1 MKLNLRRLL
10 IILTLC
16 LATMVASDSY
26 AALTAK
32 VDRTVLDSNETLR
45 AELRYDGQVFTGE
58 PDFGPL
64 TKDFEVLS
72 NSRQQNY
79 SNVNGKTESYT
90 AWTLELRPKRAGILL
105 IPSLTFKK
113 EVSNAIELRVR
124 AAPSNSSANPGTQPI
139 YTETTVDANTPY
151 VGQQIIL
158 THRLYTSVQL
168 RDFALSELAIDK
180 AVLHR
185 LGDTQYQKV
194 INGRNYLVLEV
205 KYAIFPQSEGPLI
218 IPSLRFG
225 AYEVNNR
232 SQFGVFNNR
241 GNQIIRDT
249 EPKSLEVAA
258 RPPQASIDG
267 WMPST
272 SVTMEQRWSGD
283 IDSVTVGEPVTRTIT
298 IRAEGLSAAQITPLQ
313 EPQGNNYRGYPD
325 QPQLDEIVTTN
336 GLTATRIESLA
347 LVPNNS
353 GEITLPAVELIWWDT
368 NSNKRR
374 VASLP
379 SITLQVSPSE
389 NNDIAANNNNVMEG
403 ANDAMT
409 TLASDASKPKV
420 SFMTNLSLALNALL
434 MTLIVTLIIGRKRKA
449 LAARSQQ
456 AALSSDSARLNL
468 KQQLRAIESEAKDD
482 NLMAMRE
489 AILRWGKT
497 LFAENPP
504 STLKSLGDLLGNPSI
519 SQLFAQLDEQLYQ
532 HNGVPA
538 TTLDVA
544 LLLAS
549 LKKESNF
556 SRESASKSKP
566 GKALQSLYPD

>member
-79 SNVNGKTESYT
+79 SNVNGKTESFT

-389 NNDIAANNNNVMEG
+389 NTDVAANDNNVMQG
-403 ANDAMT
+403 TNDAMT

-434 MTLIVTLIIGRKRKA
+434 VTLIVTLLIGRKRKA

-519 SQLFAQLDEQLYQ
+519 SQLFAQLDQQLYQ

-538 TTLDVA
+538 TTLDVT

-556 SRESASKSKP
+556 SRESASKSKS

>member
-468 KQQLRAIESEAKDD
+468 KQQLRAIESEAKDG

>member
-434 MTLIVTLIIGRKRKA
+434 MTLIVTLLIGRKRKA

-532 HNGVPA
+532 HNRVPA

-556 SRESASKSKP
+556 SRESASKSKS

>member
-1 MKLNLRRLL
+1 MDFNLRRLL

-16 LATMVASDSY
+16 LAAMAASNSY

-64 TKDFEVLS
+64 IKDFEVLS

-79 SNVNGKTESYT
+79 SSVNGKTESYT

-139 YTETTVDANTPY
+139 YTETAVDTNTPY
-151 VGQQIIL
+151 VGQQVIL

-205 KYAIFPQSEGPLI
+205 KYAIFPQSEGTLI

-232 SQFGVFNNR
+232 SQFGFFNNR

-249 EPKSLEVAA
+249 EPKSLEVTA
-258 RPPQASIDG
+258 RPSQASIDG

-347 LVPNNS
+347 LVPNKS
-353 GEITLPAVELIWWDT
+353 GEITLPAVQLAWWDT
-368 NSNKRR
+368 NSNMRR
-374 VASLP
+374 MASLP

-389 NNDIAANNNNVMEG
+389 NIDVAANDNNVMQVT
-403 ANDAMT
+403 NDAMT
-409 TLASDASKPKV
+409 TLAADALKPKV
-420 SFMTNLSLALNALL
+420 SFMTNLSLGLNALL
-434 MTLIVTLIIGRKRKA
+434 MTLIVVLLMGRKRET

-456 AALSSDSARLNL
+456 ASLSSDSARLNL
-468 KQQLRAIESEAKDD
+468 KQQLRAIESEAKDE
-482 NLMAMRE
+482 NLMAMRD
-489 AILRWGKT
+489 AILRWGQT
-497 LFAENPP
+497 LFADNPP
-504 STLKSLGDLLGNPSI
+504 STLKGLGDLLENPNI
-519 SQLFAQLDEQLYQ
+519 SQLFVQLDQQLYQ
-532 HNGVPA
+532 DNGTPSP
-538 TTLDVA
+538 TLDVM

-549 LKKESNF
+549 LKKESDF
-556 SRESASKSKP
+556 SRESASKNKS
-566 GKALQSLYPD
+566 GNALQSLYPD

>member
-10 IILTLC
+10 IISTLC

-64 TKDFEVLS
+64 IKDFEVLS
-72 NSRQQNY
+72 NNRQQNY

-113 EVSNAIELRVR
+113 EVSNAVELRVR

-151 VGQQIIL
+151 VGQQVIL

-241 GNQIIRDT
+241 GNQIVRDT
-249 EPKSLEVAA
+249 EPKSLEVTA
-258 RPPQASIDG
+258 RPPQASVDG

-374 VASLP
+374 MASLP

-389 NNDIAANNNNVMEG
+389 NTDVAANDNNVMQG
-403 ANDAMT
+403 TNDAMSA
-409 TLASDASKPKV
+409 LAADASRPKV

-434 MTLIVTLIIGRKRKA
+434 MTLIVVLLIGRKRKA
-449 LAARSQQ
+449 LAARAQQ

-519 SQLFAQLDEQLYQ
+519 SQLFAQLDQQLYQ
-532 HNGVPA
+532 HNGVAA

-544 LLLAS
+544 LLLAI

-556 SRESASKSKP
+556 SRESTSKNKS

>member
-79 SNVNGKTESYT
+79 SNVNGKTESFT

-403 ANDAMT
+403 ANDAMI

-434 MTLIVTLIIGRKRKA
+434 MTLIVTLLIGRKRKA

-556 SRESASKSKP
+556 SRESASKSKS

>member
-10 IILTLC
+10 IISTLC

-64 TKDFEVLS
+64 IKDFEVLS
-72 NSRQQNY
+72 NNRQQNY

-151 VGQQIIL
+151 VGQQVIL

-241 GNQIIRDT
+241 GNQIVRDT
-249 EPKSLEVAA
+249 EPKSLEVTA
-258 RPPQASIDG
+258 RPPQASVDG

-389 NNDIAANNNNVMEG
+389 NTDVAANDNNVMQG
-403 ANDAMT
+403 TNDAMT
-409 TLASDASKPKV
+409 TLAADASKPKV

-434 MTLIVTLIIGRKRKA
+434 VTLIVTLLIGRKRKA

-556 SRESASKSKP
+556 SRESASKSKS

>member
-1 MKLNLRRLL
+1 
-10 IILTLC
+10 
-16 LATMVASDSY
+16 MVASDSY

-64 TKDFEVLS
+64 IKDFEVLS
-72 NSRQQNY
+72 NNRQQNY

-151 VGQQIIL
+151 VGQQVIL

-241 GNQIIRDT
+241 GNQIVRDT
-249 EPKSLEVAA
+249 EPKSLEVTA
-258 RPPQASIDG
+258 RPPQASVDG

-389 NNDIAANNNNVMEG
+389 NTDVAANDNNVMQG
-403 ANDAMT
+403 TNDAMT

-434 MTLIVTLIIGRKRKA
+434 MTLIVTLLIGRKRKA

-519 SQLFAQLDEQLYQ
+519 SQLFAQLDQQLYQ

-538 TTLDVA
+538 TTLDVT

-556 SRESASKSKP
+556 SRESASKSKS

>member
-124 AAPSNSSANPGTQPI
+124 AAPSNSSGNPGTQPI

>member
-519 SQLFAQLDEQLYQ
+519 SQLFAQLDEELYQ

>member
-10 IILTLC
+10 ILSTLC
-16 LATMVASDSY
+16 LSAMTASDSY

-45 AELRYDGQVFTGE
+45 AELRYDGQVFAGE
-58 PDFGPL
+58 PDFEPL
-64 TKDFEVLS
+64 SKDFEVLS
-72 NSRQQNY
+72 NRRQQNY

-113 EVSNAIELRVR
+113 EVSNAVELRVR
-124 AAPSNSSANPGTQPI
+124 AAPTNSSANPGTQPI
-139 YTETTVDANTPY
+139 YTETTVDTNTPY
-151 VGQQIIL
+151 VGQQVIL

-168 RDFALSELAIDK
+168 RDFSLSELTIDK
-180 AVLHR
+180 AELHR

-205 KYAIFPQSEGPLI
+205 KYAIFPQAKGTLI
-218 IPSLRFG
+218 IPSLRFA

-249 EPKSLEVAA
+249 ESKVLEVNAL
-258 RPPQASIDG
+258 PSQASIDG

-313 EPQGNNYRGYPD
+313 EPQGDNYRGYPD
-325 QPQLDEIVTTN
+325 QPQLDEIVTAN
-336 GLTATRIESLA
+336 GLAATRIESLA
-347 LVPNNS
+347 LVPNKP
-353 GEITLPAVELIWWDT
+353 GEIVLPAVQLVWWDT
-368 NSNKRR
+368 NSNQPRI
-374 VASLP
+374 ASLSP
-379 SITLQVSPSE
+379 ITLQVSPSS
-389 NNDIAANNNNVMEG
+389 NIDATANGSNVMQMT
-403 ANDAMT
+403 NDAMT
-409 TLASDASKPKV
+409 TLATDALKPKV
-420 SFMTNLSLALNALL
+420 SFMTNLSLSINALL
-434 MTLIVTLIIGRKRKA
+434 ITLIIVLLMRRKRESS
-449 LAARSQQ
+449 AARSQQ
-456 AALSSDSARLNL
+456 PSLSLDSARLNL
-468 KQQLRAIESEAKDD
+468 KQQLRAIESEAKDE
-482 NLMAMRE
+482 NLMAMRD
-489 AILRWGKT
+489 AILRWGKI
-497 LFAENPP
+497 LFTENPP

-519 SQLFAQLDEQLYQ
+519 SQLFAQLDQQLYQ
-532 HNGVPA
+532 YNGVPE

-556 SRESASKSKP
+556 NRGSASKDNA
-566 GKALQSLYPD
+566 GTALQSLYPD

>member
-10 IILTLC
+10 IISTLC
-16 LATMVASDSY
+16 LGTMVASDSY

-64 TKDFEVLS
+64 IKDFEVLS
-72 NSRQQNY
+72 NNRQQNY

-151 VGQQIIL
+151 VGQQVIL

-241 GNQIIRDT
+241 GNQIVRDT
-249 EPKSLEVAA
+249 EPKSLEVTA
-258 RPPQASIDG
+258 RPPQASVDG

-389 NNDIAANNNNVMEG
+389 NADVAANDNNVMQG
-403 ANDAMT
+403 TNDAMT

-434 MTLIVTLIIGRKRKA
+434 VTLIVTLLIGRKRKA

-468 KQQLRAIESEAKDD
+468 KQQLRVIESEVKDD

-489 AILRWGKT
+489 AILRWGET

-519 SQLFAQLDEQLYQ
+519 SQLFAQLDQQLYQ

-538 TTLDVA
+538 TTLDVT

-556 SRESASKSKP
+556 SRESASKSKS

>member
-10 IILTLC
+10 IISTLC
-16 LATMVASDSY
+16 LGTMVASDSY

-64 TKDFEVLS
+64 IKDFEVLS
-72 NSRQQNY
+72 NNRQQNY

-151 VGQQIIL
+151 VGQQVIL

-241 GNQIIRDT
+241 GNQIVRDT
-249 EPKSLEVAA
+249 EPKSLEVTA
-258 RPPQASIDG
+258 RPPQASVDG

-389 NNDIAANNNNVMEG
+389 NTDVAANDNNVMQG
-403 ANDAMT
+403 TNDAMT

-434 MTLIVTLIIGRKRKA
+434 MTLIVTLLIGRKRKA

-519 SQLFAQLDEQLYQ
+519 SQLFAQLDQQLYQ

-538 TTLDVA
+538 TTLDVT

-556 SRESASKSKP
+556 SRESASKSKS

>member
-79 SNVNGKTESYT
+79 SNVNGKTESFT

-241 GNQIIRDT
+241 GNQIVRDT
-249 EPKSLEVAA
+249 EPKSLEVTAP
-258 RPPQASIDG
+258 PPQASVDG

-434 MTLIVTLIIGRKRKA
+434 VTLIVTLLIGRKRKA

-519 SQLFAQLDEQLYQ
+519 SQLFAQLDQQLYQ

-538 TTLDVA
+538 TTLDVT

-556 SRESASKSKP
+556 SRESASKSKS

>member
-10 IILTLC
+10 ILSTLC
-16 LATMVASDSY
+16 LSAMTASDSY

-45 AELRYDGQVFTGE
+45 AELRYDGQVFAGE
-58 PDFGPL
+58 PDFEPL
-64 TKDFEVLS
+64 SKDFEVLS
-72 NSRQQNY
+72 NRRQQNY

-113 EVSNAIELRVR
+113 EVSNAVELRVR
-124 AAPSNSSANPGTQPI
+124 AAPTNSSANPGTQPI
-139 YTETTVDANTPY
+139 YTETTVDTNTPY
-151 VGQQIIL
+151 VGQQVIL

-168 RDFALSELAIDK
+168 RDFSLSELTIDK
-180 AVLHR
+180 AELHR

-205 KYAIFPQSEGPLI
+205 KYAIFPQAKGTLI
-218 IPSLRFG
+218 IPGLRFA

-249 EPKSLEVAA
+249 ESKVLEVNAL
-258 RPPQASIDG
+258 PSQASIDG

-313 EPQGNNYRGYPD
+313 EPQGDNYRGYPD
-325 QPQLDEIVTTN
+325 QPQLDEIVTAN
-336 GLTATRIESLA
+336 GLAATRIESLA
-347 LVPNNS
+347 LVPNKP
-353 GEITLPAVELIWWDT
+353 GEIVLPAVQLVWWDT
-368 NSNKRR
+368 NSNQPRI
-374 VASLP
+374 ASLSP
-379 SITLQVSPSE
+379 ITLQVSPSS
-389 NNDIAANNNNVMEG
+389 NIDATANGSNVMQMT
-403 ANDAMT
+403 NDAMT
-409 TLASDASKPKV
+409 TLATDALKPKV
-420 SFMTNLSLALNALL
+420 SFMTNLSLSINALL
-434 MTLIVTLIIGRKRKA
+434 ITLIIVLLMRRKRESS
-449 LAARSQQ
+449 AARSQQ
-456 AALSSDSARLNL
+456 PSLSLDSARLNL
-468 KQQLRAIESEAKDD
+468 KQQLRAIESEAKDE
-482 NLMAMRE
+482 NLMAMRD
-489 AILRWGKT
+489 AILRWGKI

-519 SQLFAQLDEQLYQ
+519 SQLFAQLDQQLYQ
-532 HNGVPA
+532 YNGVPE

-556 SRESASKSKP
+556 NRGSASKDNA
-566 GKALQSLYPD
+566 GTALQSLYPD

>member
-434 MTLIVTLIIGRKRKA
+434 MTLIVTLLIGRKRKA

-556 SRESASKSKP
+556 SRESASKSKS

>member
-10 IILTLC
+10 IISTLC
-16 LATMVASDSY
+16 LGTMVASDSY

-64 TKDFEVLS
+64 IKDFEVLS
-72 NSRQQNY
+72 NNRQQNY

-151 VGQQIIL
+151 VGQQVIL

-241 GNQIIRDT
+241 GNQIVRDT
-249 EPKSLEVAA
+249 EPKSLEVTA
-258 RPPQASIDG
+258 RPPQASVDG

-389 NNDIAANNNNVMEG
+389 NTDVAANDNNVMQG
-403 ANDAMT
+403 TNDAMT
-409 TLASDASKPKV
+409 TLAADASKPKV

-434 MTLIVTLIIGRKRKA
+434 VTLIVTLLIGRKRKA

-519 SQLFAQLDEQLYQ
+519 SQLFAQLDQQLYQ

-538 TTLDVA
+538 TTLDVT

-556 SRESASKSKP
+556 SRESASKSKS

>member
-10 IILTLC
+10 ILSTLC
-16 LATMVASDSY
+16 LSAMTASDSY

-45 AELRYDGQVFTGE
+45 AELRYDGQVFAGE
-58 PDFGPL
+58 PDFEPL
-64 TKDFEVLS
+64 SKDFEVLS
-72 NSRQQNY
+72 NRRQQNY

-113 EVSNAIELRVR
+113 EVSNAVELRVR
-124 AAPSNSSANPGTQPI
+124 AAPTNSSANPGTQPI
-139 YTETTVDANTPY
+139 YTETTVDTNTPY
-151 VGQQIIL
+151 VGQQVIL

-168 RDFALSELAIDK
+168 RDFALSELTIDK
-180 AVLHR
+180 AELHR

-205 KYAIFPQSEGPLI
+205 KYAIFPQAKGTLI
-218 IPSLRFG
+218 IPSLRFA

-249 EPKSLEVAA
+249 ESKVLEVNAL
-258 RPPQASIDG
+258 PSQASIDG

-313 EPQGNNYRGYPD
+313 EPQGDNYRGYPD
-325 QPQLDEIVTTN
+325 QPQLDEIVTAN
-336 GLTATRIESLA
+336 GLAATRIESLA
-347 LVPNNS
+347 LVPNKP
-353 GEITLPAVELIWWDT
+353 GEIVLPAVQLVWWDT
-368 NSNKRR
+368 NSNQPRI
-374 VASLP
+374 ASLSP
-379 SITLQVSPSE
+379 ITLQVSPSS
-389 NNDIAANNNNVMEG
+389 NIDATANGSNVMQMT
-403 ANDAMT
+403 NDAMT
-409 TLASDASKPKV
+409 TLATDALKPKV
-420 SFMTNLSLALNALL
+420 SFMTNLSLSINALL
-434 MTLIVTLIIGRKRKA
+434 ITLIIVLLMRRKRESS
-449 LAARSQQ
+449 AARSQQ
-456 AALSSDSARLNL
+456 PSLSLDSARLNL
-468 KQQLRAIESEAKDD
+468 KQQLRAIESEAKDE
-482 NLMAMRE
+482 NLMAMRD
-489 AILRWGKT
+489 AILRWGKI

-519 SQLFAQLDEQLYQ
+519 SQLFAQLDQQLYQ
-532 HNGVPA
+532 YNGVPD

-556 SRESASKSKP
+556 NRGSASKDNA
-566 GKALQSLYPD
+566 GTALQSLYPN

>member
-79 SNVNGKTESYT
+79 SNVNGKTESFT

-434 MTLIVTLIIGRKRKA
+434 MTLIVTLLIGRKRKA

-456 AALSSDSARLNL
+456 AVLSSDSARLNL

-556 SRESASKSKP
+556 SRESASKSKS

>member
-151 VGQQIIL
+151 VGQQVIL

-434 MTLIVTLIIGRKRKA
+434 MTLIVTLLIGRKRKA

-556 SRESASKSKP
+556 SRESASKSKS

>member
-10 IILTLC
+10 IISTLC
-16 LATMVASDSY
+16 LGTMVASDSY

-64 TKDFEVLS
+64 IKDFEVLS
-72 NSRQQNY
+72 NNRQQNY

-151 VGQQIIL
+151 VGQQVIL

-241 GNQIIRDT
+241 GNQIVRDT
-249 EPKSLEVAA
+249 EPKSLEVTA
-258 RPPQASIDG
+258 RPPQASVDG

-389 NNDIAANNNNVMEG
+389 NADVAANDNNVMQG
-403 ANDAMT
+403 TNDAMT

-434 MTLIVTLIIGRKRKA
+434 MTLIVTLLIGRKRKA

-519 SQLFAQLDEQLYQ
+519 SQLFAQLDQQLYQ

-538 TTLDVA
+538 ATLDMA

-549 LKKESNF
+549 LRKESDF
-556 SRESASKSKP
+556 SRESPSKRIR
-566 GKALQSLYPD
+566 

>member
-241 GNQIIRDT
+241 GNQIVRDT
-249 EPKSLEVAA
+249 EPKSLVVAA

-347 LVPNNS
+347 LVPNNY

-434 MTLIVTLIIGRKRKA
+434 MTLIVTLLIGRKRKA

-556 SRESASKSKP
+556 SRESASKSKS

>member
-10 IILTLC
+10 IISTLC
-16 LATMVASDSY
+16 LGTMVASDSY

-64 TKDFEVLS
+64 IKDFEVLS
-72 NSRQQNY
+72 NNRQQNY

-241 GNQIIRDT
+241 GNQIVRDT
-249 EPKSLEVAA
+249 EPKSLEVTA
-258 RPPQASIDG
+258 RPPQASVDG

-389 NNDIAANNNNVMEG
+389 NADVAANDNNVMQG
-403 ANDAMT
+403 TNDAMT

-434 MTLIVTLIIGRKRKA
+434 MTLIVTLLIGRKRKA

-519 SQLFAQLDEQLYQ
+519 SQLFAQLDQQLYQ

-538 TTLDVA
+538 TTLDVT

-556 SRESASKSKP
+556 SRESASKSKS

>member
-10 IILTLC
+10 IISTLC
-16 LATMVASDSY
+16 LGTMVASDSY

-64 TKDFEVLS
+64 IKDFEVLS
-72 NSRQQNY
+72 NNRQQNY

-113 EVSNAIELRVR
+113 EVSNAVELRVR

-151 VGQQIIL
+151 VGQQVIL

-241 GNQIIRDT
+241 GNQIVRDT
-249 EPKSLEVAA
+249 EPKSLEVTA
-258 RPPQASIDG
+258 RPPQASVDG

-389 NNDIAANNNNVMEG
+389 NADVAANDNNVMQG
-403 ANDAMT
+403 TNDAMT
-409 TLASDASKPKV
+409 TLAADASKPKV

-434 MTLIVTLIIGRKRKA
+434 MTLIVTLLIGRKRKA

-519 SQLFAQLDEQLYQ
+519 SQLFAQLDQQLYQ

-538 TTLDVA
+538 TTLDVT

-556 SRESASKSKP
+556 SRESASKSKS

>member
-10 IILTLC
+10 IISTLC
-16 LATMVASDSY
+16 LGTMVASDSY

-64 TKDFEVLS
+64 IKDFEVLS
-72 NSRQQNY
+72 NNRQQNY

-113 EVSNAIELRVR
+113 EVSNAVELRVR

-151 VGQQIIL
+151 VGQQVIL

-241 GNQIIRDT
+241 GNQIVRDT
-249 EPKSLEVAA
+249 EPKSLEVTA
-258 RPPQASIDG
+258 RPPQASVDG

-389 NNDIAANNNNVMEG
+389 NTDVAANDNNVMQG
-403 ANDAMT
+403 TNDAMT

-434 MTLIVTLIIGRKRKA
+434 MTLIVTLLIGRKRKA

-519 SQLFAQLDEQLYQ
+519 SQLFAQLDQQLYQ

-538 TTLDVA
+538 TTLDVT

-556 SRESASKSKP
+556 SRESASKSKS

>member
-10 IILTLC
+10 IISTLC

-64 TKDFEVLS
+64 IKDFEVLS
-72 NSRQQNY
+72 NNRQQNY

-151 VGQQIIL
+151 VGQQVIL

-241 GNQIIRDT
+241 GNQIVRDT
-249 EPKSLEVAA
+249 EPKSLEVTA
-258 RPPQASIDG
+258 RPPQASVDG

-389 NNDIAANNNNVMEG
+389 NTDVAANDNNVMQG
-403 ANDAMT
+403 TNDAMT

-434 MTLIVTLIIGRKRKA
+434 MTLIVTLLIGRKRKA

-519 SQLFAQLDEQLYQ
+519 SQLFAQLDQQLYQ

-538 TTLDVA
+538 TTLDVT

-556 SRESASKSKP
+556 SRESASKSKS

>member
-1 MKLNLRRLL
+1 M
-10 IILTLC
+10 T
-16 LATMVASDSY
+16 ASDSY

-45 AELRYDGQVFTGE
+45 AELRYDGQVFAGE
-58 PDFGPL
+58 PDFEPL
-64 TKDFEVLS
+64 SKDFEVLS
-72 NSRQQNY
+72 NRRQQNY

-113 EVSNAIELRVR
+113 EVSNAVELRVR
-124 AAPSNSSANPGTQPI
+124 AAPTNSSANPGTQPI
-139 YTETTVDANTPY
+139 YTETTVDTNTPY
-151 VGQQIIL
+151 VGQQVIL

-168 RDFALSELAIDK
+168 RDFALSELTIDK
-180 AVLHR
+180 AELHR

-205 KYAIFPQSEGPLI
+205 KYAIFPQAKGTLI
-218 IPSLRFG
+218 IPSLRFA

-249 EPKSLEVAA
+249 ESKVLEVNA
-258 RPPQASIDG
+258 RPSQASIDG

-313 EPQGNNYRGYPD
+313 EPQGDNYRGYPD
-325 QPQLDEIVTTN
+325 QPQLDEIVTAN
-336 GLTATRIESLA
+336 GLAATRIESLA
-347 LVPNNS
+347 LVPNKP
-353 GEITLPAVELIWWDT
+353 GEIVLPAVQLVWWDT
-368 NSNKRR
+368 NSNQPRI
-374 VASLP
+374 ASLSP
-379 SITLQVSPSE
+379 ITLQVSPSS
-389 NNDIAANNNNVMEG
+389 NIDATANGSNVMQMT
-403 ANDAMT
+403 NDAMT
-409 TLASDASKPKV
+409 TLATDALKPKV
-420 SFMTNLSLALNALL
+420 SFMTNLSLSINALL
-434 MTLIVTLIIGRKRKA
+434 ITLIIVLLMRRKRESS
-449 LAARSQQ
+449 AARSQQ
-456 AALSSDSARLNL
+456 PSLSLDSARLNL
-468 KQQLRAIESEAKDD
+468 KQQLRAIESEAKDE
-482 NLMAMRE
+482 NLMAMRD
-489 AILRWGKT
+489 AILRWGKI

-519 SQLFAQLDEQLYQ
+519 SQLFAQLDQHLYQ
-532 HNGVPA
+532 YNGVPD

-556 SRESASKSKP
+556 NRGSASKDNA
-566 GKALQSLYPD
+566 GTALQSLYPD

>member
-10 IILTLC
+10 ILSTLC
-16 LATMVASDSY
+16 LSAMTASDSY

-45 AELRYDGQVFTGE
+45 AELRYDGQVFAGE
-58 PDFGPL
+58 PNFEPL

-72 NSRQQNY
+72 NKRQQNY

-113 EVSNAIELRVR
+113 EVSNAVELRVR
-124 AAPSNSSANPGTQPI
+124 AAPTNSSANPGTQPI
-139 YTETTVDANTPY
+139 YTETTVDTNTPY
-151 VGQQIIL
+151 VGQQVIL

-180 AVLHR
+180 AELHR

-205 KYAIFPQSEGPLI
+205 KYAIFPQAKGTLI
-218 IPSLRFG
+218 IPSLRFA

-249 EPKSLEVAA
+249 ESKVLEVNAL
-258 RPPQASIDG
+258 PSQASIDG

-313 EPQGNNYRGYPD
+313 EPQGDNYRGYPD
-325 QPQLDEIVTTN
+325 QPQLDEIVTAN
-336 GLTATRIESLA
+336 GLAATRIESLA
-347 LVPNNS
+347 LVPNKP
-353 GEITLPAVELIWWDT
+353 GEIVLPAVQLVWWDT
-368 NSNKRR
+368 NSDQPRI
-374 VASLP
+374 ASLSP
-379 SITLQVSPSE
+379 ITLQVSPSS
-389 NNDIAANNNNVMEG
+389 NIDATANGSNVMQMT
-403 ANDAMT
+403 NDAMT
-409 TLASDASKPKV
+409 TLATDALKPKV
-420 SFMTNLSLALNALL
+420 SFMTNLSLSINALL
-434 MTLIVTLIIGRKRKA
+434 ITLIIVLLMRRKRESS
-449 LAARSQQ
+449 AARSQQ
-456 AALSSDSARLNL
+456 PSLSLDSARLNL
-468 KQQLRAIESEAKDD
+468 KQQLRAIESEAKDE
-482 NLMAMRE
+482 NLMAMRD
-489 AILRWGKT
+489 AILRWGKI
-497 LFAENPP
+497 LFTENPP

-519 SQLFAQLDEQLYQ
+519 SQLFAQLDQQLYQ
-532 HNGVPA
+532 HNGGPDA
-538 TTLDVA
+538 TLDVVV
-544 LLLAS
+544 LLAS

-556 SRESASKSKP
+556 SRGSASKDNA
-566 GKALQSLYPD
+566 GTALQSLYPD

>member
-10 IILTLC
+10 ILSTLC
-16 LATMVASDSY
+16 LSAMTASDSY

-45 AELRYDGQVFTGE
+45 AELRYDGQVFAGE
-58 PDFGPL
+58 PDFEPL
-64 TKDFEVLS
+64 SKDFEVLS
-72 NSRQQNY
+72 NRRQQNY

-113 EVSNAIELRVR
+113 EVSNAVELRVR
-124 AAPSNSSANPGTQPI
+124 AAPTNSSANPGTQPI
-139 YTETTVDANTPY
+139 YTETTVDTNTPY
-151 VGQQIIL
+151 VGQQVIL

-168 RDFALSELAIDK
+168 RDFALSELTIDK
-180 AVLHR
+180 AELHR

-205 KYAIFPQSEGPLI
+205 KYAIFPQAKGTLI
-218 IPSLRFG
+218 IPSLRFA

-249 EPKSLEVAA
+249 ESKVLEVNAL
-258 RPPQASIDG
+258 PSQASIDG

-313 EPQGNNYRGYPD
+313 EPQGDNYRGYPD
-325 QPQLDEIVTTN
+325 QPQLDEIVTAN
-336 GLTATRIESLA
+336 GLAATRIESLA
-347 LVPNNS
+347 LVPNKP
-353 GEITLPAVELIWWDT
+353 GEIVLPAVQLVWWDT
-368 NSNKRR
+368 NSNQPRI
-374 VASLP
+374 ASLSP
-379 SITLQVSPSE
+379 ITLQVSPSS
-389 NNDIAANNNNVMEG
+389 NIDATANGSNVMQMT
-403 ANDAMT
+403 NDAMT
-409 TLASDASKPKV
+409 TLATDALKPKV
-420 SFMTNLSLALNALL
+420 SFMTNLSLSINALL
-434 MTLIVTLIIGRKRKA
+434 ITLIIVLLMRRKRESS
-449 LAARSQQ
+449 AARSQQ
-456 AALSSDSARLNL
+456 PSLSLDSARLNL
-468 KQQLRAIESEAKDD
+468 KQQLQAIESEAKDE
-482 NLMAMRE
+482 NLMAMRD
-489 AILRWGKT
+489 AILRWGKI

-519 SQLFAQLDEQLYQ
+519 SQLFAQLDQQLYQ
-532 HNGVPA
+532 YNGVPD

-556 SRESASKSKP
+556 NRGSASKDNA
-566 GKALQSLYPD
+566 GTALQSLYPD

>member
-409 TLASDASKPKV
+409 TLASEASEPKV

-434 MTLIVTLIIGRKRKA
+434 MTLIVTLLIGRKRKA

-504 STLKSLGDLLGNPSI
+504 STLKSLGDLLGNPRI

-544 LLLAS
+544 SLLAN

-556 SRESASKSKP
+556 SRESASKSKS

>member
-10 IILTLC
+10 IISTLC

-64 TKDFEVLS
+64 IKDFEVLS
-72 NSRQQNY
+72 NNRQQNY

-151 VGQQIIL
+151 VGQQVIL

-241 GNQIIRDT
+241 GNQIVRDT
-249 EPKSLEVAA
+249 EPKSLEVTA
-258 RPPQASIDG
+258 RPPQASVDG

-389 NNDIAANNNNVMEG
+389 NNDIAANNNNIMEG

-409 TLASDASKPKV
+409 TLAFDASKPKV

-434 MTLIVTLIIGRKRKA
+434 MTLIVTLLIGRKRKA

-519 SQLFAQLDEQLYQ
+519 SQLFAQLDQQLYQ

-538 TTLDVA
+538 TTLDVT

-556 SRESASKSKP
+556 SRESASKSKS

>member
-124 AAPSNSSANPGTQPI
+124 AAPSNSSGNPGTQPI

-434 MTLIVTLIIGRKRKA
+434 MTLIVTLLIGRKRKA

>member
-10 IILTLC
+10 IISTLC
-16 LATMVASDSY
+16 LGTMVASDSY

-64 TKDFEVLS
+64 IKDFEVLS
-72 NSRQQNY
+72 NNRQQNY

-151 VGQQIIL
+151 VGQQVIL

-241 GNQIIRDT
+241 GNQIVRDT
-249 EPKSLEVAA
+249 EPKSLEVTA
-258 RPPQASIDG
+258 RPPQASVDG

-389 NNDIAANNNNVMEG
+389 NTDVAANDNNVMQG
-403 ANDAMT
+403 TNDAMT
-409 TLASDASKPKV
+409 TLAADASKPKV

-434 MTLIVTLIIGRKRKA
+434 VTLIVTLLIGRKRKA

-556 SRESASKSKP
+556 SRESASKSKS

>member
-10 IILTLC
+10 IISTLC
-16 LATMVASDSY
+16 LGTMVASDSY

-64 TKDFEVLS
+64 IKDFEVLS
-72 NSRQQNY
+72 NNRQQNY

-151 VGQQIIL
+151 VGQQVIL

-241 GNQIIRDT
+241 GNQIVRDT
-249 EPKSLEVAA
+249 EPKSLEVTA
-258 RPPQASIDG
+258 RPPQASVDG

-389 NNDIAANNNNVMEG
+389 NTDVAANDNNVMQG
-403 ANDAMT
+403 TNDAMT

-434 MTLIVTLIIGRKRKA
+434 MTLIVTLLIGRKRKA

-489 AILRWGKT
+489 TILRWGKT

-519 SQLFAQLDEQLYQ
+519 SQLFAQLDQQLYQ

-538 TTLDVA
+538 TTLDVT

-556 SRESASKSKP
+556 SRESASKSKS

>member
-1 MKLNLRRLL
+1 MDLNLRRLL

-16 LATMVASDSY
+16 LAAMAASNSY

-45 AELRYDGQVFTGE
+45 AELRYNGQVFTGE

-64 TKDFEVLS
+64 IKDFEVLS

-79 SNVNGKTESYT
+79 SSVNGKTESYT

-139 YTETTVDANTPY
+139 YTETAVDTNTPY
-151 VGQQIIL
+151 VGQQVIL

-241 GNQIIRDT
+241 GKQIIRDT
-249 EPKSLEVAA
+249 EPKSLEVTA
-258 RPPQASIDG
+258 RPSQASIDG

-347 LVPNNS
+347 LVPNKS
-353 GEITLPAVELIWWDT
+353 GEITLPAVQLAWWDT
-368 NSNKRR
+368 NSNMRR
-374 VASLP
+374 MASLP

-389 NNDIAANNNNVMEG
+389 NIDVAANDNNVMQVT
-403 ANDAMT
+403 NDAMT
-409 TLASDASKPKV
+409 TLAADVLKPKV
-420 SFMTNLSLALNALL
+420 SFMTNLSLGLNALL
-434 MTLIVTLIIGRKRKA
+434 MTLIVVLLMGRKREA

-456 AALSSDSARLNL
+456 ASLSSDSARLNL
-468 KQQLRAIESEAKDD
+468 KQQLRAIESEAKDE
-482 NLMAMRE
+482 NLMAMRD
-489 AILRWGKT
+489 AILRWGQT
-497 LFAENPP
+497 LFADNPP
-504 STLKSLGDLLGNPSI
+504 STLKGLGDLLENPNI
-519 SQLFAQLDEQLYQ
+519 SQLFVQLDQQLYQ
-532 HNGVPA
+532 DNGTPSP
-538 TTLDVA
+538 TLDVM

-549 LKKESNF
+549 LKKESDF
-556 SRESASKSKP
+556 SRESASKNKS

>member
-10 IILTLC
+10 ILSTLC
-16 LATMVASDSY
+16 LSAMTASDSY

-45 AELRYDGQVFTGE
+45 AELRYDGQVFAGE
-58 PDFGPL
+58 PDFEPL
-64 TKDFEVLS
+64 SKDFEVLS
-72 NSRQQNY
+72 NRRQQNY

-113 EVSNAIELRVR
+113 EVSNAVELRVR
-124 AAPSNSSANPGTQPI
+124 AAPTNSSANPGTQPI
-139 YTETTVDANTPY
+139 YTETTVDTNTPY
-151 VGQQIIL
+151 VGQQVIL

-180 AVLHR
+180 AELHR

-205 KYAIFPQSEGPLI
+205 KYAIFPQAKGTLI
-218 IPSLRFG
+218 IPSLRFA

-249 EPKSLEVAA
+249 ESKVLEVNAL
-258 RPPQASIDG
+258 PSQASIDG

-313 EPQGNNYRGYPD
+313 EPQGDNYRGYPD
-325 QPQLDEIVTTN
+325 QPQLDEIVTAN
-336 GLTATRIESLA
+336 GLAATRIESLA
-347 LVPNNS
+347 LVPNKP
-353 GEITLPAVELIWWDT
+353 GEIVLPAVQLVWWDT
-368 NSNKRR
+368 NSNQPRI
-374 VASLP
+374 ASLSP
-379 SITLQVSPSE
+379 ITLQVSPSS
-389 NNDIAANNNNVMEG
+389 NIDATANGSNVMQMT
-403 ANDAMT
+403 NDAMT
-409 TLASDASKPKV
+409 TLATDALKPKV
-420 SFMTNLSLALNALL
+420 SFMTNLSLSINALL
-434 MTLIVTLIIGRKRKA
+434 ITLIIVLLMRRKRESS
-449 LAARSQQ
+449 AARSQQ
-456 AALSSDSARLNL
+456 PSLSLDSARLNL
-468 KQQLRAIESEAKDD
+468 KQQLRAIESEAKDE
-482 NLMAMRE
+482 NLMAMRD
-489 AILRWGKT
+489 AILRWGKI

-519 SQLFAQLDEQLYQ
+519 SQLFAQLDQQLYQ
-532 HNGVPA
+532 YNGVPE

-556 SRESASKSKP
+556 NRGSASKDNA
-566 GKALQSLYPD
+566 GTALQSLYPD

>member
-10 IILTLC
+10 IISTLC

-64 TKDFEVLS
+64 IKDFEVLS
-72 NSRQQNY
+72 NNRQQNY

-151 VGQQIIL
+151 VGQQVIL

-249 EPKSLEVAA
+249 EPKSLEVTT
-258 RPPQASIDG
+258 RPPQASVDG

-389 NNDIAANNNNVMEG
+389 NNDVAANDNNVMQG
-403 ANDAMT
+403 TNDAMT
-409 TLASDASKPKV
+409 TLAADASKPKV

-434 MTLIVTLIIGRKRKA
+434 MTLIVALLIGRKRKA

-456 AALSSDSARLNL
+456 AALSSDSAQLNL

-519 SQLFAQLDEQLYQ
+519 SQLFAQLDQQLYQ

-538 TTLDVA
+538 TTLDVT

-556 SRESASKSKP
+556 SRESASKSKS

>member
-10 IILTLC
+10 ILSTLC
-16 LATMVASDSY
+16 LSAMTASDSY

-45 AELRYDGQVFTGE
+45 AELRYDGQVFAGE
-58 PDFGPL
+58 PNFEPL

-72 NSRQQNY
+72 NRRQQNY

-113 EVSNAIELRVR
+113 EVSNAVELRVR
-124 AAPSNSSANPGTQPI
+124 AAPTNSSANPGTQPI
-139 YTETTVDANTPY
+139 YTETTVDTNTPY
-151 VGQQIIL
+151 VGQQVIL

-168 RDFALSELAIDK
+168 RDFALSELTIDK
-180 AVLHR
+180 AELHR

-205 KYAIFPQSEGPLI
+205 KYAIFPQAKGTLI
-218 IPSLRFG
+218 IPSLRFA

-249 EPKSLEVAA
+249 ESKVLEVNA
-258 RPPQASIDG
+258 RPSQASIDG

-313 EPQGNNYRGYPD
+313 EPQGDNYRGYPD
-325 QPQLDEIVTTN
+325 QPQLDEIVTAN
-336 GLTATRIESLA
+336 GLAATRIESLA
-347 LVPNNS
+347 LVPNKP
-353 GEITLPAVELIWWDT
+353 GEIVLPAVQLVWWDT
-368 NSNKRR
+368 NSNQPRI
-374 VASLP
+374 ASLSP
-379 SITLQVSPSE
+379 ITLQVSPSS
-389 NNDIAANNNNVMEG
+389 NIDATANGSNVMQMT
-403 ANDAMT
+403 NDAMT
-409 TLASDASKPKV
+409 TLATDALKPKV
-420 SFMTNLSLALNALL
+420 SFMTNLSLSINALL
-434 MTLIVTLIIGRKRKA
+434 ITLIIVLLMRRKRESS
-449 LAARSQQ
+449 AARSQQ
-456 AALSSDSARLNL
+456 PSLSLDSARLNL
-468 KQQLRAIESEAKDD
+468 KQQLRAIESEAKDE
-482 NLMAMRE
+482 NLMAMRD
-489 AILRWGKT
+489 AILRWGKI

-519 SQLFAQLDEQLYQ
+519 SQLFAQLDQQLYQ
-532 HNGVPA
+532 YNGVPD

-556 SRESASKSKP
+556 NRGSASKDNA
-566 GKALQSLYPD
+566 GTALQSLYPD

>member
-10 IILTLC
+10 IISTLC
-16 LATMVASDSY
+16 LGTMVASDSY

-64 TKDFEVLS
+64 IKDFEVLS
-72 NSRQQNY
+72 NNRQQNY

-151 VGQQIIL
+151 VGQQVIL

-241 GNQIIRDT
+241 GNQIVRDT
-249 EPKSLEVAA
+249 EPKSLEVTA
-258 RPPQASIDG
+258 RPPQASVDG

-389 NNDIAANNNNVMEG
+389 NADVAANDNNVMQG
-403 ANDAMT
+403 TNDAMT

-434 MTLIVTLIIGRKRKA
+434 VTLIVTLLIGRKRKA

-519 SQLFAQLDEQLYQ
+519 SQLFAQLDQQLYQ

-538 TTLDVA
+538 TTLDVT

-556 SRESASKSKP
+556 SRESASKSKS